1 MDALVRGDDTTRIIT
16 IVNADGDA
24 LDLTGCTLRF
34 TAKRRR
40 TDAQAAAVISKVTPT
55 QIALATQSGATLGTA
70 TLTIDAADT
79 ASLEAMRIDLLYDV
93 ELVTATGKKYTT
105 ETGTLTI
112 NPDVTTSA

>member
-1 MDALVRGDDTTRIIT
+1 MDAITRGDDSSRIIT
-16 IVNADGDA
+16 IVDADGDP
-24 LDLTGCTLRF
+24 LDLTGCTIRF

-40 TDAQAAAVISKVTPT
+40 SDAQAEAVISKVTPT
-55 QIALATQSGATLGTA
+55 QIAINAQTGDTLGTA

-79 ASLEAMRIDLLYDV
+79 ASLEAMRIDLAYDV
-93 ELVTATGKKYTT
+93 QLTTVAGKVYTT